1 MKRLIL
7 LACATLAV
15 GPIMAGCAEQ
25 EASRYPSLLP
35 RPIESRSNAEPA
47 PPPVAAATPDA
58 PTDAKLAA
66 MRTTLADAA
75 AGFATAAE
83 HADQA
88 AQAAKGQPA
97 GSEAWIT
104 AETALAELDGYRAT
118 TSATLTDVEEMAIER
133 ATAQLPEYPAIE
145 ALRSAAAA
153 QLAAQSTR
161 IAAIQAVLPEA

>member
-1 MKRLIL
+1 MKRLIPL
-7 LACATLAV
+7 VCAIVL
-15 GPIMAGCAEQ
+15 MAGCAEQ
-25 EASRYPSLLP
+25 DASRYPSLLP

-47 PPPVAAATPDA
+47 PPPVVVAAPDA

-66 MRTTLADAA
+66 MKTILADAA
-75 AGFATAAE
+75 TDFAAAAD

-88 AQAAKGQPA
+88 AQAARGQPA

-153 QLAAQSTR
+153 QLATQSAR
-161 IAAIQAVLPEA
+161 IAAIQAMLPEA